1 MYGYKGIFSGVGG
14 VKDVDVLGVFSS
26 LGYD

>member
-1 MYGYKGIFSGVGG
+1 MYGYESIFSCVGRG
-14 VKDVDVLGVFSS
+14 DVVNVLGVFSS